1 MTTILCLCHDVTEA
15 DIERAVR
22 QGYDHPETVKR
33 FTAALTGPCQ
43 GRACRRLV
51 LETIARLTNSG
62 EPPTSPPS
70 RVPVFP
76 VRMGLLA
83 GGPDVDHRTVDD

>member
-15 DIERAVR
+15 DITRAV
-22 QGYDHPETVKR
+22 QLGYDHPETVKR

-43 GRACRRLV
+43 GRSCRRLV
-51 LETIARLTNSG
+51 MEAIARQSNSELPLTA
-62 EPPTSPPS
+62 PPS

-76 VRMGLLA
+76 VRMGFLA
-83 GGPDVDHRTVDD
+83 GGPEVDV